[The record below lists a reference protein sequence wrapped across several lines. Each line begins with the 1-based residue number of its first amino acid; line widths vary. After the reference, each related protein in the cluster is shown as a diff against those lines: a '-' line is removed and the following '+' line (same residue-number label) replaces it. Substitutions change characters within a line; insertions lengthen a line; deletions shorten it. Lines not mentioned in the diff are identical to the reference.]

1 MLQKKQHKLRGK
13 VQELI
18 LGSSVCMIA
27 ILYSHMKLSKFSN
40 YIIVKSK
47 ISRNINGKKLVII
60 INYVIIQ
67 TLKIHMKIN
76 PGNLQYPQ
84 CVSLI
89 SAYCSI
95 ILRDLDDMPSAQFTI
110 MTMKLSCSNNS
121 KCWVLESD
129 FITGLRTRLLLFF
142 EPSRSQH
149 RLEKETMLLMNWDSS
164 VLYPVCSSELV
175 RWK

>member
-1 MLQKKQHKLRGK
+1 
-13 VQELI
+13 
-18 LGSSVCMIA
+18 
-27 ILYSHMKLSKFSN
+27 MKLAKFSSS
-40 YIIVKSK
+40 IIVKNK

-60 INYVIIQ
+60 IDYVITQ
-67 TLKIHMKIN
+67 TLKIHRKIN

-95 ILRDLDDMPSAQFTI
+95 ILRDLDEVPSAQFTI
-110 MTMKLSCSNNS
+110 MTMKLSRSNNS

-129 FITGLRTRLLLFF
+129 FITGLRTRLLFF
-142 EPSRSQH
+142 KPSCIQH
-149 RLEKETMLLMNWDSS
+149 RLEKETMLLMNWGGS